1 MISGRKIKRE
11 ISISKQN
18 QSKILSKSTAFLWC
32 YFREG
37 YFRETFWKLLEIAF
51 MLTAVKNCFCQ
62 SKFKLHES
70 YFRKNFRKFA
80 EKTDFESFWKV
91 AFVEVAPQKS
101 YFLNFFLIICK
112 ILIKKSSKNSLLVM
126 LFSRRLHSRKIL
138 KVSRKRLSCNEK
150 LLSWK

>member
-51 MLTAVKNCFCQ
+51 MLTAVKKIAFFKVNLIFAKVTFEKISENS
-62 SKFKLHES
+62 SKKHS
-70 YFRKNFRKFA
+70 
-80 EKTDFESFWKV
+80 ESFSKV

-112 ILIKKSSKNSLLVM
+112 ILIKKSSKNSFLVM
-126 LFSRRLHSRKIL
+126 QFSRRLLSRKIL
-138 KVSRKRLSCNEK
+138 KVSRKRLSSNEK
-150 LLSWK
+150 